1 MHIPDGI
8 LPAAVAAGGY
18 VVAGAL
24 TAYAMRQVNRSENAQ
39 EQIPKVAL
47 LTAAFFV
54 ASLIHIP
61 IPPTSVHPLLA
72 GLMGALLGWFSV
84 PAIVIGLLLQ
94 ALMFGHGG
102 LTSLGVNAVI
112 MAVPALVAHFV
123 FQAGFNAKRSASWN
137 AVFGFLAGGLGV
149 GLTVLMFFGILISTI
164 SPNLIDPAAERAAII
179 GLTVA
184 HIPLIIIEGLL
195 TGMLVT
201 YLNRVKPELLGGLIT
216 ADARA

>member
-24 TAYAMRQVNRSENAQ
+24 TAYAMRQINRSENAQ

-102 LTSLGVNAVI
+102 LTSLGLNAVI
-112 MAVPALVAHFV
+112 MSVPALIAHFV
-123 FQAGFNAKRSASWN
+123 FQAGFNAKRSSTWN
-137 AVFGFLAGGLGV
+137 ASFGFLAGALGV
-149 GLTVLMFFGILISTI
+149 GLTVLLFFGILISTI
-164 SPNLIDPAAERAAII
+164 SPDLIDPQAERAAII

-201 YLNRVKPELLGGLIT
+201 YLNRVKPELLGGLIA